1 MKSRFFKTLLA
12 LSVGI
17 GAQASADTTLRV
29 TTDPDFTLPDPTQD
43 TRYYDADGKVDEL
56 DLADYQRLGVHSDFT
71 IGKITNSA
79 EKTVHLAAN
88 LTVNSDLEA
97 KEIVVNQY
105 DKKCELNVNGN
116 LKTGS
121 MTIDQG
127 EKVVVSGTTEINV
140 QVALRGN
147 STLQTGKLVINGSGS
162 FPSEIIN
169 STILADEI
177 EVNSQTFSLKGGT
190 ISAAD
195 GSGTFTVGEGGSV
208 TQQGTAV
215 KLDTVVDGGTITMY
229 KGSFDGITMEEGKLD
244 VRGNVTTGALTLNGG
259 ELSINSGCVIDLG
272 GNDLVLSDNVAIT
285 VNVLSLDDTLTQNY
299 VLFTNMGEV
308 TGSSLDVTFQTYDK
322 TESQKAV
329 LTYNEDGTVTVAAIP
344 EPATVTLSLL
354 ALAGLCARRRR
365 Q

>member
-17 GAQASADTTLRV
+17 GAQASAVTTLRV

-43 TRYYDADGKVDEL
+43 TPYYDADGKVDEL
-56 DLADYQRLGVHSDFT
+56 DLADYQQLGVHSDFT

-97 KEIVVNQY
+97 QDISLNQH
-105 DKKCELNVNGN
+105 DRACELKVEGN
-116 LKTGS
+116 LTVGS
-121 MTIDQG
+121 MTISQG
-127 EKVVVSGTTEINV
+127 EKVVVSGTTTINSKV
-140 QVALRGN
+140 NLTEKASLK
-147 STLQTGKLVINGSGS
+147 SDKLVLNGGWKNLASIN
-162 FPSEIIN
+162 N
-169 STILADEI
+169 SSIVAETV
-177 EVNSQTFSLKGGT
+177 EVNQTFSLMSGGS

-195 GSGTFTVGEGGSV
+195 GEGTFIVGEEGRV
-208 TQQGTAV
+208 TQQGTEV

-229 KGSFDGITMEEGKLD
+229 SGSFDGITMEEGKLD

-285 VNVLSLDDTLTQNY
+285 VNVLSLDNTLTQNY

-308 TGSSLDVTFQTYDK
+308 SGSSLDVTFQTYDK
-322 TESQKAV
+322 SESQKAV
-329 LTYNEDGTVTVAAIP
+329 LTYNENGTVTVAAIP

-354 ALAGLCARRRR
+354 ALTGLCARRRR